1 MDGDPFV
8 LAALG
13 RLQRASLL
21 EVVERAAKRND
32 LLVRHV
38 LTRGEVTGG
47 HRAAWQALRGAG
59 RTATEIA
66 GLVGFPVAVV
76 AQGLAE
82 EVPGD
87 AAPAPVAAPPKPTA
101 KESRPKAP
109 PKAPKPTKAPRAV
122 ALPEVPDLEVPAA
135 VPPRKTEWQAVST
148 ISKCL
153 RAAERAG
160 MLPHLHA
167 AAERHGVTVTA
178 IVGAGRDANIVRARR
193 EAVWRLSALAGL
205 SSVRIGLLL
214 GERDHSTILDY
225 LKKFT
230 PDAALLALVPKRE
243 AA

>member
-8 LAALG
+8 TSAVA
-13 RLQRASLL
+13 RLRRAGLFD
-21 EVVERAAKRND
+21 VVERAAKRNGV
-32 LLVRHV
+32 LAKHV
-38 LTRGEVTGG
+38 LAPGDVTGG
-47 HRAAWQALRGAG
+47 HRAAWQALRGQQ
-59 RTATEIA
+59 RSVENIA
-66 GLVGFPVAVV
+66 ALVGFPVAVV

-87 AAPAPVAAPPKPTA
+87 AAPTPVAAPPKPPA
-101 KESRPKAP
+101 KEPR

-135 VPPRKTEWQAVST
+135 PPPRKTEWQAVST

-167 AAERHGVTVTA
+167 AADRHGVTVTA

-205 SSVRIGLLL
+205 SSVRIGMLL

-230 PDAALLALVPKRE
+230 PNAALLALAPQRE

>member
-13 RLQRASLL
+13 RLQRAGLL
-21 EVVERAAKRND
+21 DVVERAAKRSD

-38 LTRGEVTGG
+38 LTPGEVTGG

-59 RTATEIA
+59 RTAAEIA

-76 AQGLAE
+76 AQRLAE

-87 AAPAPVAAPPKPTA
+87 AAPAPVAAPPKPPA
-101 KESRPKAP
+101 KEPRPKAP

-135 VPPRKTEWQAVST
+135 APPRKTEWQAVST

-205 SSVRIGLLL
+205 SSVRIGLIL

-230 PDAALLALVPKRE
+230 PDASLLALAPQRE